1 VNAEEIVGLLAD
13 GDRRRVVAA
22 MILGADTA
30 PDIARSAGLDVRAVA
45 SALHRLAERGLVIRD
60 GEHAYVVEEAFALA
74 ARAAAEALRSGA
86 GAGVVGPGGARDEP
100 DARATR
106 EESESLRSSAGA
118 GVVGPGGARDEPD
131 ARATREEKVMRSFVR
146 DGRITQIPM
155 QHTKRRILL
164 DWLVQD
170 FEPGRRYSEPMVN
183 LILGKR
189 HPDTAALRRALVDEE
204 LMDRDHGEYWRIG
217 GPVDTAAR

>member
-1 VNAEEIVGLLAD
+1 MNAEEIVGLLAD

-74 ARAAAEALRSGA
+74 ARAAAEALRSG
-86 GAGVVGPGGARDEP
+86 
-100 DARATR
+100 
-106 EESESLRSSAGA
+106 AGA